1 MNFFKAIQIKTIMTQ
16 LETGYNIDEL
26 CARKN
31 TKYWLLKAK
40 EKLMP
45 DYYRK
50 FNRDVEIMRV
60 HKKGLV
66 LEKLGEIH
74 NRLKVVHSIL
84 GNDSSNNET
93 SRLLA
98 KNKKKKEKEQ

>member
-1 MNFFKAIQIKTIMTQ
+1 MAQ
-16 LETGYNIDEL
+16 LENGYNIDEL
-26 CARKN
+26 CTRKN
-31 TKYWLLKAK
+31 TKYWLTKAK
-40 EKLMP
+40 DKLMP

-50 FNRDVEIMRV
+50 FNRDTEIQRV

-66 LEKLGEIH
+66 LEKLEEIQ

-84 GNDSSNNET
+84 GNDLSNNET

-98 KNKKKKEKEQ
+98 KKQKKKEKEQ